1 MTVELTLSGTLDREY
16 GLVVRET
23 GDEKMLYTMDEGQLL
38 RVWSVIR
45 CFAEI
50 REIADPLIQSEI
62 LTDAQLLLTAFVL
75 ELQPLP
81 GDQASSATLKLGAR
95 FDA

>member
-1 MTVELTLSGTLDREY
+1 MV
-16 GLVVRET
+16 
-23 GDEKMLYTMDEGQLL
+23 YTMDESQLL
-38 RVWSVIR
+38 RVWAVIC

-50 REIADPLIQSEI
+50 REIQNPIIQAEI
-62 LTDAQLLLTAFVL
+62 LTNAQILLTAFVL

-81 GDQASSATLKLGAR
+81 RDQTSSAAPRASLGQMVT